1 MRMHIRRFTR
11 LRNAFSKRLENH
23 IATIALYFVCY
34 NFVRVHKTLRVTPA
48 MAAGLSDH
56 VWEVTDVVAL
66 LDAGRA
72 VKRVE
77 ASERA
82 AIRMVQPLGS
92 TTPARGSGDNSFF
105 VKPLQCPHV
114 MRLGALA
121 ETLSAN
127 YGALDLSFEIV

>member
-48 MAAGLSDH
+48 MAAGVSDH